1 MPPLYDRRAIRPEE
15 YVEAFEK
22 YIESGAQISL
32 DGKDIVSLLDDIIH
46 EDDGTANYPVQ
57 ICVMSVLNFNQQLG
71 TLLVHYPESIIPF
84 LNKALMCVQNR
95 LLEKS
100 PYLGTAKDNVF
111 ARLIGASMLGESVV
125 KPSISSLRS
134 DDAGRL
140 VVVRGT
146 VVRTGQVK
154 LLESSRSYICSK
166 CQFKFKVCA
175 DLDLQIATLSP
186 PSICRSDG
194 AKPCKST
201 SFVVVE
207 VPCFSARII

>member
-1 MPPLYDRRAIRPEE
+1 MSPLYDRHAIKPEE

-22 YIESGAQISL
+22 YIESGAQISG
-32 DGKDIVSLLDDIIH
+32 DGKDITSILDEIIH
-46 EDDGTANYPVQ
+46 EDDVTVSYPIQ
-57 ICVMSVLNFNQQLG
+57 ICVLSVLNFNQQLG
-71 TLLVHYPESIIPF
+71 TLLIHFPESIIQF
-84 LNKALMCVQNR
+84 LNKALMSVQNR

-100 PYLGTAKDNVF
+100 PYLGTAKDKIF
-111 ARLIGASMLGESVV
+111 ARLVGASMLGESVV

-140 VVVRGT
+140 VVIRGT

-154 LLESSRSYICSK
+154 MLESSRTYICSK

-175 DLDLQIATLSP
+175 DLDLQLATLSP
-186 PSICRSDG
+186 PSVCRSDG
-194 AKPCKST
+194 EKQCKST

-207 VPCFSARII
+207 VASLPCISV